1 MFAHVNNICKCS
13 NIFHERDI
21 HFVFAHV
28 NNMCKRSNI
37 FYMNETSNLFLR
49 TWSTCAK
56 IISNIFFLLFPL
68 LSCLAVRYGGQRR
81 VLTKPFLVQIA
92 KNVFHQNQK
101 KHFFQNYC
109 HAYRGFGISPGFHQV
124 FTRFQKIPEVKK
136 IARTSPKHSPGFG
149 NLTRFSPNF

>member
-101 KHFFQNYC
+101 KQFFK
-109 HAYRGFGISPGFHQV
+109 IIVMLTEVSEFHQV
-124 FTRFQKIPEVKK
+124 YTRCQKIPEVEKL
-136 IARTSPKHSPGFG
+136 ARTSPKHSPGFG
-149 NLTRFSPNF
+149 NLTRCSPNF